1 MIALLLAAALQTVA
15 APPPPGEEAVAPYAQ
30 SDANAGAKPFAGT
43 RIWRAFHEKAGVD
56 RIVDEMVARNV
67 ADPRIA
73 DIFKGQDLVRIR
85 RTLKEQFCY
94 ILGGGCTYTGRDMKS
109 AHAGMGVTG
118 PEFDALV
125 GDLVATLSKFKVG
138 EREKNELLGALGPMK
153 KDIVEKPTAMLPSED
168 NRSAHQAAIWANQD
182 ERASLAV

>member
-1 MIALLLAAALQTVA
+1 MIALLLLAAALQTVA

-43 RIWRAFHEKAGVD
+43 RMWHAFHEQAGVD

-94 ILGGGCTYTGRDMKS
+94 ILGGGCTYTGRDMRSSHKDLGLQQ
-109 AHAGMGVTG
+109 AD
-118 PEFDALV
+118 FNALV
-125 GDLVATLSKFKVG
+125 ENL
-138 EREKNELLGALGPMK
+138 
-153 KDIVEKPTAMLPSED
+153 
-168 NRSAHQAAIWANQD
+168 QAAMRHEHVAFFAQNAFLAKLAPM
-182 ERASLAV
+182 ERATVVR